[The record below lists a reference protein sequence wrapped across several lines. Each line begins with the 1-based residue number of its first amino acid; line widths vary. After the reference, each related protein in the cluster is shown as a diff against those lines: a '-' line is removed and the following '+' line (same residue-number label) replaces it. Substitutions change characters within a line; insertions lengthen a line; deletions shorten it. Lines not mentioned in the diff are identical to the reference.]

1 MDTSGPPPDG
11 RGERTSPWRF
21 VPAAWAE
28 TTAAFGA
35 GCCGL
40 LGIGAIAGTVY
51 LYVAAGF
58 SGTPRTL
65 TSEFV
70 ALHVADAFRWP
81 AYLVVVCCGGQ
92 IGHRRAVP
100 ESIAVASKVTA
111 LCVVVLAALT
121 TFGIA
126 AIGAQV
132 ARGVSMSDAVLC
144 AYAICINFGWHVF
157 LLAAVSMAI
166 QVALRDA
173 IRAWPAP
180 AMAGAAKGR
189 WFGTS
194 IAAATTLVWWG
205 LDGGATPLGP
215 APAPYSGMNGYGH
228 HVRQF
233 CAAGLF
239 WTALTL
245 IVVFAAHAWTCRT
258 GARRRLSRGMVNAGV
273 ASAVICIATGCW
285 MYFDMPGTHW
295 NEGESRGLPADNP
308 GWPVGV
314 IHVVA
319 LDLEVDIDPAGR
331 RLESRGS
338 MLLANAGAEPIG
350 QLALSFPEGMH
361 VHRIDVPSAVENVAG
376 PGLHRYLFARPL
388 RPGERVRMGFELAWQ
403 RRGFGNGRGLIEN
416 GTFLE
421 AADVMPAFAHRRA
434 PPAATARSARIRL
447 LVGTSLDQVA
457 VGPGILLREWKE
469 NARRYFEYARAAS
482 GAPGRPPWTARGAGL
497 PAFSIHSARFAVAR
511 ERHDGLAVEVHHHPD
526 HGRNVESIFGCVRQT
541 LERRGRSPPYPD
553 QVLRIV
559 EFPYAGAARVFP
571 DAIAF
576 SEQREFAFDLRAS
589 DALCE
594 SVAGAIARQHGGTA
608 GVKN

>member
-1 MDTSGPPPDG
+1 MDASGLPPAG
-11 RGERTSPWRF
+11 RVCGGRNSPWRF

-58 SGTPRTL
+58 SDAPRML

-70 ALHVADAFRWP
+70 ALHVTDAFRWP

-100 ESIAVASKVTA
+100 ENIAVASKVTA

-121 TFGIA
+121 MFGIA
-126 AIGAQV
+126 AIGAQI
-132 ARGVSMSDAVLC
+132 ARGVSMSDAGLC

-180 AMAGAAKGR
+180 AISDAAKGR

-194 IAAATTLVWWG
+194 IAAATTLVSWG
-205 LDGGATPLGP
+205 LDGGPTPLGP

-228 HVRQF
+228 HLRQF

-239 WTALTL
+239 WTALAL
-245 IVVFAAHAWTCRT
+245 IVVFAAHAWTCRV
-258 GARRRLSRGMVNAGV
+258 GGWQRLSRGMVNAGV
-273 ASAVICIATGCW
+273 PGAVICIATGCW
-285 MYFDMPGTHW
+285 MYFDMPGRDW
-295 NEGESRGLPADNP
+295 NEGESRDLASDGP
-308 GWPVGV
+308 GWSVGV

-319 LDLEVDIDPAGR
+319 LDLEVDIDPAEG

-338 MLLANAGAEPIG
+338 MLLANAGAEPMG

-361 VHRIDVPSAVENVAG
+361 MHRIDVPSAVENVAG
-376 PGLHRYLFARPL
+376 PGLHRYVFARRL
-388 RPGERVRMGFELAWQ
+388 RPGERVRIGFELAWQ

-421 AADVMPAFAHRRA
+421 AADVMPAFAHRA
-434 PPAATARSARIRL
+434 PRRSATARIRL

-457 VGPGILLREWKE
+457 VGPGTLLREWKE

-482 GAPGRPPWTARGAGL
+482 GAPGRPPWTARGAVL

-511 ERHDGLAVEVHHHPD
+511 ERHDSLTVEVHSHPD

-541 LERRGRSPPYPD
+541 LERPGRSPAYPD

-559 EFPYAGAARVFP
+559 EFPYAGAVRVFP

-576 SEQREFAFDLRAS
+576 SEQREFALDLRAS